1 TASPRRADAHALRP
15 SSPTR
20 RSSDLLG
27 DDDRRRCR
35 RGRGDGGGRHVSAHL
50 AAAIG
55 GARDAESELLHELR
69 KVGDRH
75 VADQDVAGMCA
86 TLADRTQRR
95 IDALDAQLERYGSA
109 AATSGWAGWDHL
121 VAGARRTASK
131 VTGRT

>member
-1 TASPRRADAHALRP
+1 M
-15 SSPTR
+15 
-20 RSSDLLG
+20 
-27 DDDRRRCR
+27 
-35 RGRGDGGGRHVSAHL
+35 SAHL

-95 IDALDAQLERYGSA
+95 IDALDAQLERPDGRGGI
-109 AATSGWAGWDHL
+109 TSWPGR
-121 VAGARRTASK
+121 GARPR
-131 VTGRT
+131 R